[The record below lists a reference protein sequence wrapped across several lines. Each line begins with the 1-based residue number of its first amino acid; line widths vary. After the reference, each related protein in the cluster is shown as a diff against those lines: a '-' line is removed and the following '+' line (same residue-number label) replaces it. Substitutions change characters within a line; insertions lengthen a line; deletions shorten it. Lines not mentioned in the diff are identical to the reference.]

1 MVRAALLVLLLATL
15 AACSPPEPLRIGF
28 IGGLSGRVADL
39 GEAGR
44 NGAQIAVE
52 EFNRA
57 GGINGL
63 AVELI
68 VRDDGQSPEKAIA
81 AMNDLVDMRV
91 AAIVGPMTSAMADV
105 VLPIAQRSGIVLVS
119 PTVTARKFFG
129 LDDNCSSSCRAPG
142 KRPR

>member
-1 MVRAALLVLLLATL
+1 MVRAAFRVLLLAAL

-52 EFNRA
+52 EFNQA

-63 AVELI
+63 PVELI
-68 VRDDGQSPEKAIA
+68 VRDDGQNPEKAIA
-81 AMNDLVDMRV
+81 AVNESV
-91 AAIVGPMTSAMADV
+91 
-105 VLPIAQRSGIVLVS
+105 
-119 PTVTARKFFG
+119 
-129 LDDNCSSSCRAPG
+129 
-142 KRPR
+142 